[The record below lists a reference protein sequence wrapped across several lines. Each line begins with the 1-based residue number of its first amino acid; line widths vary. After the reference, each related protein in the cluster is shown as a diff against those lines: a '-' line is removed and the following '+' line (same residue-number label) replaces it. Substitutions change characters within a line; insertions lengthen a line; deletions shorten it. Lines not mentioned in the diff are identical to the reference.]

1 MTSTTDLLRLR
12 AENEALKQSLQH
24 ESDVVEAAKEEII
37 RQRVENANQS
47 EKINA
52 LIAENEA
59 LRNSAKRWEKL
70 YRRALSEANGLTNY
84 VEDRPGLR
92 SAERRIAALQD
103 EARAALQEPKP

>member
-52 LIAENEA
+52 LVQERDRLLRAE
-59 LRNSAKRWEKL
+59 W
-70 YRRALSEANGLTNY
+70 
-84 VEDRPGLR
+84 DR
-92 SAERRIAALQD
+92 EM
-103 EARAALQEPKP
+103 RAAWDREMRADAFGEQWRSKRR